1 MARKIA
7 IGIQKGGV
15 GKTTLAI
22 NLAALAARGLPDKK
36 TQTKVLLVDA
46 DPQANATS
54 LFLGPEVAQ
63 GPEPGYN
70 LYHVLCGDD
79 DISPEDVIRTV
90 PLKAGDRDSAFTL
103 DILPAHSF
111 AELAEIELLTR
122 IGREMRLRR
131 WLGKVERRYQYVFID
146 CPPRLGQLTV
156 NALMAADEVVI
167 PVSPGLFPLEG
178 LALFRKTIEQVR
190 SSGNQKLRINGICP
204 MMLEPFS
211 HSSMSRLTADTLQA
225 NFPDL
230 ILPSVPRR
238 SFVQDAILRRSDA
251 FGHEPIGALG
261 GRKLNDAT
269 QSFIDAL
276 TEVIK
281 RV

>member
-22 NLAALAARGLPDKK
+22 NLAALAARGYPDKK
-36 TQTKVLLVDA
+36 NQTRVLLVDA

-70 LYHVLCGDD
+70 LYHVLCSDD
-79 DISPEDVIRTV
+79 DVAPEDVIRSV
-90 PLKAGDRDSAFTL
+90 PLKQADREGSITL

-131 WLGKVERRYQYVFID
+131 WLGKVERRYQYIFID

-156 NALMAADEVVI
+156 NALMASDEVVI
-167 PVSPGLFPLEG
+167 PVSPGLFPMEG

-190 SSGNQKLRINGICP
+190 SSGNQKLRINGICA

-211 HSSMSRLTADTLQA
+211 HSSMSRLTWDTLQA

-230 ILPSVPRR
+230 MLPGVPRR

-251 FGHEPIGALG
+251 LGHEPAGAG
-261 GRKLNDAT
+261 STRKLNEAT
-269 QSFIDAL
+269 QAFMDVLA
-276 TEVIK
+276 EVIK
-281 RV
+281 RG